1 MGQWCVCVHAHVW
14 VARQESG
21 RSREER
27 EWWRRNGWIVVRRV
41 VGVAIVSL
49 IVPPLLIKGAGLI
62 CSSCCYTIK
71 AAIEDLKGF
80 LQAFALGTCVCS
92 GGFILYIPGCKH
104 SVDVS
109 VHVQVCVCILETTR
123 LEGHMPS
130 SHHAASPL
138 MSDGKWSGHSVKRA
152 CRFNSPAHTSDP
164 VNQTGL
170 ERNRIM
176 GEEKKVWAGKK
187 GRKREVTSCIER
199 FKTKWS
205 MYSLQTPPSLVHVCV
220 FALMRRKRQRLPT
233 SFVLY
238 RAEFGFQKGLRT
250 HTHTNYRGAHS
261 PTHCSRSQLVSK
273 CEDTLCV
280 LTPLASE
287 HLLTIRVAGR
297 RVTLWRSRRERR
309 EWRNGGLYTD
319 PLWWDI
325 LQKKTKSG
333 FRFEQLSHT

>member
-1 MGQWCVCVHAHVW
+1 MPSPSHTHKSSSVHCFGIVPCVYLATNNIHRGLWAVPWRAGPGWVGPREWLNQARYQIQPVSYADHGPTQVLKKNKIKHQLPEGRALRLFTSSPWQLRGRWGNGVCVHAHVW

-62 CSSCCYTIK
+62 CSGCCYTIK

-164 VNQTGL
+164 VNQTI
-170 ERNRIM
+170 RA
-176 GEEKKVWAGKK
+176 GEEQDYGGGEESVSRKKRKK
-187 GRKREVTSCIER
+187 EGGNKLHWKIQDKMVDV
-199 FKTKWS
+199 
-205 MYSLQTPPSLVHVCV
+205 QPPNAPVASAC
-220 FALMRRKRQRLPT
+220 
-233 SFVLY
+233 
-238 RAEFGFQKGLRT
+238 
-250 HTHTNYRGAHS
+250 
-261 PTHCSRSQLVSK
+261 
-273 CEDTLCV
+273 LCV
-280 LTPLASE
+280 CINASQTTALANV
-287 HLLTIRVAGR
+287 ICPV
-297 RVTLWRSRRERR
+297 
-309 EWRNGGLYTD
+309 
-319 PLWWDI
+319 
-325 LQKKTKSG
+325 
-333 FRFEQLSHT
+333 